1 MTKLLHRLGQALR
14 IAARALGKIATFGL
28 TACQGC
34 AVVLFLLLYGG
45 FKFTHITVN
54 YTRDI
59 VRMVEWLLL
68 AALFYWGAMQLPIA
82 GHYAPLQTLLWKL
95 GHVTLGSFIGYWIDR
110 IAFRDRIECSTPP
123 LIKIR
128 RAVMMATATVTLG
141 MGL

>member
-1 MTKLLHRLGQALR
+1 MD
-14 IAARALGKIATFGL
+14 
-28 TACQGC
+28 ACHIC
-34 AVVLFLLLYGG
+34 AVVVFLLLCGG
-45 FKFTHITVN
+45 VKFAHTSVN

-59 VRMVEWLLL
+59 MRMVEWLLL
-68 AALFYWGAMQLPIA
+68 AALFYWGAMQLPIT

-95 GHVTLGSFIGYWIDR
+95 GHVTLGSFVGYWIDR
-110 IAFRDRIECSTPP
+110 IAFRDRIQCSTPP